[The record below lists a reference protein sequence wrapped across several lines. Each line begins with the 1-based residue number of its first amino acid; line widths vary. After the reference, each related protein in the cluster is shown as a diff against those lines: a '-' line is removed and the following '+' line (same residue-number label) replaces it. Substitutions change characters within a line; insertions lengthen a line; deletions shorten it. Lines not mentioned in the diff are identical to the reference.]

1 MKRTVVFGSLKLGA
15 QPFRLD
21 KDNSVTT
28 VFGSC
33 EIDLRQAEMEP
44 VTNIKVI
51 TVFGNTRLIVPED
64 LEIHLVS
71 GFSLAGDS
79 EIKHYVKK
87 STTESTKALN
97 IDASTA
103 FGGLEVLPLP
113 SGESSDAIQ

>member
-33 EIDLRQAEMEP
+33 EIDLRRAEMEP
-44 VTNIKVI
+44 ITNIKVT
-51 TVFGNTRLIVPED
+51 TVFGGTKLIVPED
-64 LEIHLVS
+64 LEIHLVN
-71 GFSLAGDS
+71 GFSLAGGS
-79 EIKHYVKK
+79 EIKRYLEKSPVEPTKK
-87 STTESTKALN
+87 LN
-97 IDASTA
+97 IDASSA

-113 SGESSDAIQ
+113 SDE